1 MPTGIQIVIPVDKD
15 AVTVQIKRM
24 HKYLQSANSIGAGS
38 SIKDLQEALR
48 VLCIAK
54 GSYNV
59 LKGFGLLADGITVSD
74 DIDRIENK
82 INGIME
88 EKYRS
93 KGIVWKH

>member
-24 HKYLQSANSIGAGS
+24 HKYLQSANSIGSDS
-38 SIKDLQEALR
+38 SIKDLQEAWR

-54 GSYNV
+54 GSYHV
-59 LKGFGLLADGITVSD
+59 LKGFGLLDGNMD

-82 INGIME
+82 INGILE
-88 EKYRS
+88 ERYRS